1 MLLGSFFYLHYFPDA
16 GCYRA
21 SNCDAKSA
29 SITFHKWSTDTTFI
43 TSYYFFIKKRYDEI
57 RTRTGLQRRL
67 CLEWLVLEV
76 LPLVRPSTM
85 HPCRFIRIE
94 SRATVVWKR
103 FRLTNANH
111 LGTRHVDFRHLS
123 ISRITNQFDDIHSGQ
138 LEMKLLVWSHNV
150 NALEWLNEDPKDT
163 RKRYYIVR

>member
-1 MLLGSFFYLHYFPDA
+1 MQNG
-16 GCYRA
+16 
-21 SNCDAKSA
+21 
-29 SITFHKWSTDTTFI
+29 
-43 TSYYFFIKKRYDEI
+43 
-57 RTRTGLQRRL
+57 
-67 CLEWLVLEV
+67 
-76 LPLVRPSTM
+76 

-123 ISRITNQFDDIHSGQ
+123 ISRITNQFDDMHSGQ